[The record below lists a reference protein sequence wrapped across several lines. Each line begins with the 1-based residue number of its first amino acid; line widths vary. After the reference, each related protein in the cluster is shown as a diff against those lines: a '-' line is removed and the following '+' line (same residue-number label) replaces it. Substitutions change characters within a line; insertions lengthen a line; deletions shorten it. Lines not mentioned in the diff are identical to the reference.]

1 MTIVYII
8 FTLIC
13 ILLILAITFGI
24 LLYKQIKERLNYY
37 NDIAEFIEFDDC
49 LLNKSVIENIVKHDK
64 NIVITTNGD
73 SNNYVEKFNSE
84 EECNNRYLDILD
96 CILYYPKI
104 LT

>member
-13 ILLILAITFGI
+13 ILLILGIIFGI

-37 NDIAEFIEFDDC
+37 DDINEFIEFNDF
-49 LLNKSVIENIVKHDK
+49 LVNKNEIQMIDK
-64 NIVITTNGD
+64 NKLSIIIWFSKDD
-73 SNNYVEKFNSE
+73 SIEERFNSE

-96 CILYYPKI
+96 CISYYPKI

>member
-13 ILLILAITFGI
+13 ILLILGIIFGI

-37 NDIAEFIEFDDC
+37 DDINEFIEFNNS
-49 LLNKSVIENIVKHDK
+49 LININKIQM
-64 NIVITTNGD
+64 ITKTKLYITIYFSEDN
-73 SNNYVEKFNSE
+73 SISKRFNSE

-96 CILYYPKI
+96 CISYYPKS
-104 LT
+104 

>member
-13 ILLILAITFGI
+13 ILLILCIIFGI

-37 NDIAEFIEFDDC
+37 DDVSEFIEFDNC
-49 LLNKSVIENIVKHDK
+49 LLNKNVIESITKNDK
-64 NIVITTNGD
+64 NILIVTSCD
-73 SNNYVEKFNSE
+73 SNTYVEKFHSE

-96 CILYYPKI
+96 CISYYPKPY
-104 LT
+104 